1 MGWTA
6 GSLGLGKGH
15 QGASCL
21 NWTGVKGSK
30 PTVGRSWECPAQG
43 ALGCPQTR
51 MASVCDTQHTVS
63 SGLGV
68 SPETVSPI
76 EVGVC
81 PSCPPT

>member
-6 GSLGLGKGH
+6 GSLGLRKGH

-30 PTVGRSWECPAQG
+30 PTVGRNWECPAQG
-43 ALGCPQTR
+43 ALGYPQTR

-76 EVGVC
+76 KAGAC